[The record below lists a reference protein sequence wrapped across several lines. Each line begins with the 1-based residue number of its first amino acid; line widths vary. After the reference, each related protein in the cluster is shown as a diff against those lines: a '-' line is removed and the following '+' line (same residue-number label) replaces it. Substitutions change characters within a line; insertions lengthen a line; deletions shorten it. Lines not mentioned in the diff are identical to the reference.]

1 MREESPLS
9 FLPFSSLHP
18 QELSNNFRCQLQI
31 ISCYQSC
38 LFSHIYSDSKVRSWG
53 VLIPFLLV
61 EKDIPFV
68 QELGWSQW
76 CKGGQVSNARYDK
89 NRLKTPTFN
98 LTAKVH
104 LCWELPVSTGFH
116 VCGEHAVNL
125 SWSIQM

>member
-18 QELSNNFRCQLQI
+18 QKQSNNFRCQLQI

-38 LFSHIYSDSKVRSWG
+38 LFSHIYSDGKVRSWG
-53 VLIPFLLV
+53 LLFPFFLV
-61 EKDIPFV
+61 DKELPFV
-68 QELGWSQW
+68 EELGWSQW
-76 CKGGQVSNARYDK
+76 CRGGQVSKVRYDK
-89 NRLKTPTFN
+89 NRLETPTFN

-104 LCWELPVSTGFH
+104 LHRELPVSTGFG
-116 VCGEHAVNL
+116 VFGEHAVNL